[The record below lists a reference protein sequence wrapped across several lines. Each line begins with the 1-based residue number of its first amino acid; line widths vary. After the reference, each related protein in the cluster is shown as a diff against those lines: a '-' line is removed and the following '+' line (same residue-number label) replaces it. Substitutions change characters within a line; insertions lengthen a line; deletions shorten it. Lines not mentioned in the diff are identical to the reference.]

1 MHSAARLVVALGLL
15 SAHAAL
21 GADTWQIN
29 MTVDNQFDAYVG
41 TASQTTG
48 SAVGTGNSWSTAY
61 SFTLNN
67 MQPSD
72 YFYVATAS
80 DFGGAQGFLGDFTN
94 VTQSLSFN
102 TGTTAWEVFPVG
114 AYLQQIDPNWPSSWP
129 WLTMPTQNEVDQA
142 LLWAASNS
150 SVWITPAEFTN
161 WDNRVTGNITT
172 WGHNPG
178 IDPSAEWIW
187 NNVTGGNP
195 FNPGWNH
202 DEFLIFRVRGVPAPG
217 SLALLGLGGLAAV
230 RRRRR

>member
-1 MHSAARLVVALGLL
+1 MMSAIRLAASVGSVIGGSAL
-15 SAHAAL
+15 
-21 GADTWQIN
+21 ADTWQIN

-41 TASQTTG
+41 TAAQTTSVVG
-48 SAVGTGNSWSTAY
+48 SGNSWFTAY
-61 SFTLNN
+61 SFTVNN
-67 MQPSD
+67 MQATD

-80 DFGGAQGFLGDFTN
+80 DFAGAQGFVGDFTN

-102 TGTTAWEVFPVG
+102 TGTNAWEVFPVG
-114 AYLQQIDPNWPSSWP
+114 AYLQQIDPTWPSTWP

-142 LLWAASNS
+142 LLWAASNT
-150 SVWITPAEFTN
+150 SVWITPAEFLN
-161 WDNRVTGNITT
+161 WDNRVSGNITT

-195 FNPGWNH
+195 FNPGYNH

-217 SLALLGLGGLAAV
+217 SFALLGLGGLAAI
-230 RRRRR
+230 RRGRR

>member
-1 MHSAARLVVALGLL
+1 MNAAARLLSVACMC
-15 SAHAAL
+15 APAAF
-21 GADTWQIN
+21 GADTWVVN

-48 SAVGTGNSWSTAY
+48 SAVGSGNSWFTAY
-61 SFTLNN
+61 NFTVSG
-67 MQPSD
+67 MQPTD

-94 VTQSLSFN
+94 TTQNFSFN
-102 TGTTAWEVFPVG
+102 TGTSAWEVFPVG
-114 AYLQQIDPNWPSSWP
+114 AYLQQIDPNWPGAWP
-129 WLTMPTQNEVDQA
+129 YLTMPTQTEVDQA

-150 SVWITPAEFTN
+150 SVWITPAEFAN
-161 WDNRVTGNITT
+161 WDNRATGNITT

-178 IDPSAEWIW
+178 IDPKAEWIW

-195 FNPGWNH
+195 FNPGYNH

-217 SLALLGLGGLAAV
+217 SLALLGLGTLATV
-230 RRRRR
+230 RRRRA